1 MDDLALLTYWD
12 CDLIDIH
19 IMYLRGGNDYAH
31 PVKGVSRVGLDEA
44 TRYWLRGCRRPDGPP
59 VRVGQRA
66 STAPDLQLPPILR
79 TKGIKCES
87 CVYLCRTER
96 ECRWPPLSLS
106 RSHTH
111 IHTHSVEIHPL
122 GDLNGDGLPELL
134 LHQTNYNWVEL
145 DVQQKNLIV
154 SARTANLSETRL
166 LGAFAEP
173 KLLERASQWT
183 VRRQPLRA
191 FAGGGDKA
199 GEEAGGVRMVRSQY
213 LLTGDLV
220 ITTIALPAFIDALP
234 MGVYHEPDLVTF
246 EQPVST

>member
-1 MDDLALLTYWD
+1 
-12 CDLIDIH
+12 
-19 IMYLRGGNDYAH
+19 
-31 PVKGVSRVGLDEA
+31 
-44 TRYWLRGCRRPDGPP
+44 
-59 VRVGQRA
+59 
-66 STAPDLQLPPILR
+66 
-79 TKGIKCES
+79 
-87 CVYLCRTER
+87 
-96 ECRWPPLSLS
+96 
-106 RSHTH
+106 
-111 IHTHSVEIHPL
+111 VEIHPL

-191 FAGGGDKA
+191 FA
-199 GEEAGGVRMVRSQY
+199 EEAGGVRMVRSQY